1 MCPLT
6 ATWVHSGMVYVITC
20 QTTSFSA
27 DVAQAGTFRCLNTY
41 THSERY
47 QILRLPIQDGR
58 ILIHF
63 SDSCKQEQTQ
73 TSITFHAVFD
83 FEKMV
88 CCLMSIVLSIIKSA
102 RWQMHQRTLE
112 FLSQRK
118 EESPYTRNSPQEKL
132 HYGYRKTYG
141 LGKKRGR
148 FTSN

>member
-6 ATWVHSGMVYVITC
+6 ATWAHSGMVLVIIVSPNQLTVDLAK
-20 QTTSFSA
+20 T
-27 DVAQAGTFRCLNTY
+27 GTVKCLNTIAH
-41 THSERY
+41 TARY
-47 QILRLPIQDGR
+47 RILRPPIQDGR

-102 RWQMHQRTLE
+102 RWQMNQRTLE